1 MHALII
7 TGAVVSMVVVLL
19 GSTAALFLA
28 VPQEGISTVYY
39 YPTSAVEMQRALY
52 CLSHLIDPV
61 APRGLFIV
69 HSEEAV

>member
-7 TGAVVSMVVVLL
+7 TSAVVSLVVVLL

-39 YPTSAVEMQRALY
+39 YPTSV
-52 CLSHLIDPV
+52 CC
-61 APRGLFIV
+61 
-69 HSEEAV
+69 